1 MILYSALR
9 DASRGLQE
17 ISAIY
22 VHYCFYRHSISQER
36 ILQKIVD
43 EALAQS
49 ATIVLH
55 FRLNTSKGILRLM
68 RGITTSGHRY
78 SV

>member
-1 MILYSALR
+1 MILYVALR

-17 ISAIY
+17 LSAIY

-36 ILQKIVD
+36 ILHKFVD

-49 ATIVLH
+49 AKIVLN
-55 FRLNTSKGILRLM
+55 FRSNTSKGVLRLM

>member
-1 MILYSALR
+1 MILYVALR
-9 DASRGLQE
+9 DDSRGLPE
-17 ISAIY
+17 ASAIY
-22 VHYCFYRHSISQER
+22 VHYSFYRHSISQER
-36 ILQKIVD
+36 VLQKIVD
-43 EALAQS
+43 EALVQS

-55 FRLNTSKGILRLM
+55 FRSNTSKGVLRLM

>member
-1 MILYSALR
+1 MILYAALR

-17 ISAIY
+17 VSAIY
-22 VHYCFYRHSISQER
+22 AHYCFYGHSISQER
-36 ILQKIVD
+36 VLQKIVD

-49 ATIVLH
+49 VRIVLH
-55 FRLNTSKGILRLM
+55 FRWNTSKGIPRLM

>member
-1 MILYSALR
+1 MILYAALR

-22 VHYCFYRHSISQER
+22 VHYSFYRNSISQER
-36 ILQKIVD
+36 VLQKIVY

-55 FRLNTSKGILRLM
+55 FWSNTSKGVLRLM